1 MHVCVAAGAPVRVRE
16 DKREKTKRPSL
27 DPRERKAEDDE
38 AVRAACMAHRSHAH
52 PPTAQASELSR
63 CVRAKQGRMYVRSSG
78 SDDPD
83 DFAAAACVQ
92 RFFTSQDTGKI

>member
-52 PPTAQASELSR
+52 PPTHRATAQVSELSC
-63 CVRAKQGRMYVRSSG
+63 CVRGRQRRT
-78 SDDPD
+78 DDVD
-83 DFAAAACVQ
+83 DDDARCP
-92 RFFTSQDTGKI
+92 TGRGRPPVLA